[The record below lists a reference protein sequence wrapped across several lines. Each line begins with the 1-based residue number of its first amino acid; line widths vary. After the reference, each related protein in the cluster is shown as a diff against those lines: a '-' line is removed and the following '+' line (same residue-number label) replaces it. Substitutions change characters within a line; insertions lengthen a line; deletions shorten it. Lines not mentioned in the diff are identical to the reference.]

1 MVNPIL
7 IAVRRPCLLRR
18 TCYYGFFRCS
28 AVRAALAPP
37 ETRPGGAFGCARS
50 SPFASAK
57 QRAFGSVH
65 YPAASAPLAPLMRAR
80 GLRPEKPSAFRG
92 AAKATLT
99 WTSVGSLP
107 ILVLVWVACAS
118 PRKAEG
124 FFGLPARTHQLC
136 EGCGGGGCEKRC
148 PKARFSGLAKEAQRS
163 RRRVG
168 PTKVRARRPTPE
180 HRKNP

>member
-1 MVNPIL
+1 MG
-7 IAVRRPCLLRR
+7 
-18 TCYYGFFRCS
+18 YSGFFRCC

-37 ETRPGGAFGCARS
+37 ETRPGGASLRSAAPGRVPSQALSNAPFGQRS
-50 SPFASAK
+50 LPG
-57 QRAFGSVH
+57 RLRT
-65 YPAASAPLAPLMRAR
+65 PRTAARAR
-80 GLRPEKPSAFRG
+80 GLQPEKPSAFRG
-92 AAKATLT
+92 AAKAKRTM
-99 WTSVGSLP
+99 TSVGSLP
-107 ILVLVWVACAS
+107 IPVLVWVAYAS

-124 FFGLPARTHQLC
+124 FFGLPLRTHQLC

-148 PKARFSGLAKEAQRS
+148 RMARFSGLAKEAQRR